1 MNILKKMT
9 LIADV
14 FPKLPTTKNA
24 VRSMCKKS
32 SFIGLFE
39 KQHGKRVQTV
49 LKSERQ
55 NLYHIYWSL
64 WRQLSFQMSLL
75 EICKMLTLAADDK
88 YSLLNRDNS
97 SQPIQMQLSQKQK
110 FFRNFFLN
118 VSNLVQILN
127 IL

>member
-1 MNILKKMT
+1 
-9 LIADV
+9 
-14 FPKLPTTKNA
+14 
-24 VRSMCKKS
+24 MCKKS

-97 SQPIQMQLSQKQK
+97 TQPIQMQLSQKQK

>member
-14 FPKLPTTKNA
+14 FPKLPTTKNV

-32 SFIGLFE
+32 RFIGLFE

-97 SQPIQMQLSQKQK
+97 TQPIQMQLSQKQK

>member
-14 FPKLPTTKNA
+14 FPKLPTTKNV

-32 SFIGLFE
+32 RFIGLFE

-97 SQPIQMQLSQKQK
+97 SQPIQMQLSEKQK

>member
-14 FPKLPTTKNA
+14 FPKLPTTKNV

-64 WRQLSFQMSLL
+64 WRQFSFQMSLL

-97 SQPIQMQLSQKQK
+97 TQPIQMQLSQKQK

>member
-14 FPKLPTTKNA
+14 FPKLPTTKNV

-32 SFIGLFE
+32 RFIGLFE
-39 KQHGKRVQTV
+39 KQHGKRAQTV

-97 SQPIQMQLSQKQK
+97 TQPIQMQLSQKQK

>member
-1 MNILKKMT
+1 MQNVNI
-9 LIADV
+9 
-14 FPKLPTTKNA
+14 
-24 VRSMCKKS
+24 
-32 SFIGLFE
+32 
-39 KQHGKRVQTV
+39 
-49 LKSERQ
+49 
-55 NLYHIYWSL
+55 
-64 WRQLSFQMSLL
+64 
-75 EICKMLTLAADDK
+75 AADDK